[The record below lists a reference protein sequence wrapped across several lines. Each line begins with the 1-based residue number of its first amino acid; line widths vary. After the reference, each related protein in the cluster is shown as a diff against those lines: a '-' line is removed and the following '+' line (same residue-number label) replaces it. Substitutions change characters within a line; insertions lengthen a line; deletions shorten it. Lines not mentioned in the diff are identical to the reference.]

1 MSHSPLHRTMMRS
14 VLDRRS
20 AALADYEIA
29 VETPC
34 QDEHGLPPPPA
45 SPPFFD
51 ADGWAECRKAHDA
64 KKARDEAR
72 DESRRLFVKA
82 FNQETRAVRA
92 RPKSAR
98 YLALRAMFKTV
109 LPSRDAAV
117 KLAVARSGFL
127 EWRPRAVADCLRGE
141 DDYSLEERLPRGRV
155 AVGDRGVIAWRALHL
170 YVSPRFVP
178 KPHFYHERRRL
189 AAKSAEFADF
199 VAAQA
204 AAPPETRIAIPRPE
218 DDTSDGGLRSDA
230 DSDDDDE
237 EEVVLTRTSRGLTA
251 TKRKRGGA
259 TSSSRKKA
267 RTENKKN
274 NSAKGQKQKQKKKT
288 KKPTARKPPRF
299 TKTFDSAVHDRAQLL
314 AQTRNRF
321 TLMQQRVPRAEVP
334 GFETV
339 AARRALKQQRLAA
352 SSLPPPSTSN
362 PRSTSEETE
371 AEKEK
376 KTTLLHGIALPVR
389 LTEASPETGEEEE
402 RPREPTEEE
411 ARAYRA
417 WRRGRRARAFF
428 AERDA
433 YMRARVLKER
443 VPDRELVRAA
453 QRLVGFWAQRQRK
466 A

>member
-1 MSHSPLHRTMMRS
+1 MSHSPLHRTVMRS
-14 VLDRRS
+14 VLDRRT

-29 VETPC
+29 LETSC
-34 QDEHGLPPPPA
+34 QDAHDLPPPA
-45 SPPFFD
+45 RPFFD

-64 KKARDEAR
+64 KKARDAAR

-82 FNQETRAVRA
+82 FNAETRAVRA

-98 YLALRAMFKTV
+98 YRALRAMFKTV

-127 EWRPRAVADCLRGE
+127 DWRPRAVADCLRGE
-141 DDYSLEERLPRGRV
+141 DDYSLEDERRPSRGRV
-155 AVGDRGVIAWRALHL
+155 AVGDRGEIAWRALHL

-178 KPHFYHERRRL
+178 RPHFYHERRRL

-204 AAPPETRIAIPRPE
+204 VAPPGTGIAIPRPE
-218 DDTSDGGLRSDA
+218 DDTSDGGLRSDP
-230 DSDDDDE
+230 DEDDDEDE

-251 TKRKRGGA
+251 TKRKRGGGGA
-259 TSSSRKKA
+259 SSSSSRKKA
-267 RTENKKN
+267 KTENKKKN
-274 NSAKGQKQKQKKKT
+274 NSAAKGQKQKQK

-321 TLMQQRVPRAEVP
+321 TLMQQRVPRVEVP

-339 AARRALKQQRLAA
+339 AARRRAA
-352 SSLPPPSTSN
+352 SSTSLAPPSTSK
-362 PRSTSEETE
+362 PPTSTSEEETE
-371 AEKEK
+371 TEKKEKEM
-376 KTTLLHGIALPVR
+376 TTLYGIALPVR
-389 LTEASPETGEEEE
+389 LDQEEEE
-402 RPREPTEEE
+402 AGPRSPTEEE
-411 ARAYRA
+411 AWAYRA
-417 WRRGRRARAFF
+417 WRRGGAARAFF

-453 QRLVGFWAQRQRK
+453 QRLVGFWTQRQKQRK